1 MIAMDEVLGT
11 EQQAAT
17 ETAEEAG
24 GKVVNL
30 AYYRIKRSLQS
41 EGFDL
46 ISDNEGNLTL
56 VMRVGK

>member
-1 MIAMDEVLGT
+1 MEANGNEEL
-11 EQQAAT
+11 AAT
-17 ETAEEAG
+17 APPSSED

-46 ISDNEGNLTL
+46 ISDDDGNLTL

>member
-1 MIAMDEVLGT
+1 MDEAK
-11 EQQAAT
+11 EI
-17 ETAEEAG
+17 ETNVHTPDAG

-30 AYYRIKRSLQS
+30 AFYRIKRSLKS

-56 VMRVGK
+56 VMRLRSK